1 VPLRPAVLVTISP
14 DLCFF
19 SLSSCRLI
27 QEQKK
32 IPHRERAPWFAAMSF
47 AALFLSGYE
56 VGGAQGK
63 QAVYMLQKPEESN

>member
-1 VPLRPAVLVTISP
+1 
-14 DLCFF
+14 
-19 SLSSCRLI
+19 LI